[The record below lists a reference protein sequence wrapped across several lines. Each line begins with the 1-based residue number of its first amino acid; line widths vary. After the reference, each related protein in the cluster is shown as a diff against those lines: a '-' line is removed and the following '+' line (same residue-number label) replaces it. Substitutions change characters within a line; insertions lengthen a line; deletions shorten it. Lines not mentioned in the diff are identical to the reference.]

1 MSSVNKI
8 AHNQLT
14 STNLHQRFFVGS
26 SDKLLLVMK
35 VLILECCICHFPVNV
50 YLASVSAL
58 SHEGYKEGRFI

>member
-26 SDKLLLVMK
+26 SDKLLLVK
-35 VLILECCICHFPVNV
+35 VILECCICHLPVNV
-50 YLASVSAL
+50 NVHLASVSAL